1 MTLGTVDSEAR
12 ERLGIAEAR
21 IANLEKTLGRVDD
34 NTRLIHKMNVLLEV
48 QIESNKHNA
57 KKMDA
62 FESVINKVND
72 NLTNLNSNHQEIK
85 EAINQIEYSQK
96 ALSEDLE
103 DMEKTVETV
112 KTSVAEQ
119 SNNGKLDVMKIITQ
133 DVPRLII
140 IGIVAAVLALIGLKI

>member
-62 FESVINKVND
+62 FES
-72 NLTNLNSNHQEIK
+72 LTNLNSNHQEIK